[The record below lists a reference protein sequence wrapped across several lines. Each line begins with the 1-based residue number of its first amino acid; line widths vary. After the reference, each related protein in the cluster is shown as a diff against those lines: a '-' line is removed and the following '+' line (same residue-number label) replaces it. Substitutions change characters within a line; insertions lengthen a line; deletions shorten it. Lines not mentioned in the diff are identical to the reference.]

1 MLFESLMLATM
12 TSLAGPTPALGSAT
26 LTPMW
31 GTYLLAVKAPWLR
44 LAPACMSAPGAA
56 PFPCFSGTTVTAPSA
71 VSFDT
76 LQRGVKLPRLSTG
89 GTLGGFKN
97 FHVVDTKNL
106 SVGPQLSWLT
116 PDSPREDLLRLRVVS
131 PGWAVRYT
139 WDDAHLSVGV
149 AASTRF
155 VMFGEDWP
163 VVDVLTSEA
172 RIELLLP

>member
-1 MLFESLMLATM
+1 VLFQSLMLATM
-12 TSLAGPTPALGSAT
+12 TSLGPSPALGGAT

-31 GTYLLAVKAPWLR
+31 GAYLLAVHAPWVR
-44 LAPACMSAPGAA
+44 LGPACVSAPGA
-56 PFPCFSGTTVTAPSA
+56 PPPSCSSVGLPVVPNEA
-71 VSFDT
+71 
-76 LQRGVKLPRLSTG
+76 LAEPAHHGMKLPRISTG
-89 GTLGGFKN
+89 GTLGGVKSFDVMGAA
-97 FHVVDTKNL
+97 HL
-106 SVGPQLSWLT
+106 SAGPQLSWLT
-116 PDSPREDLLRLRVVS
+116 PDSPREDLLRLRVLS

-139 WDDAHLSVGV
+139 WEDAHLSVGV